1 MATILHGSIGIGT
14 ILTVCLGGLL
24 LNFFMPLTKKVLDH
38 LFVQQSTSPSYKK
51 NKAADHNDNKSI
63 F

>member
-1 MATILHGSIGIGT
+1 PIGIGT

-24 LNFFMPLTKKVLDH
+24 LNFFMPLTKKVLDY
-38 LFVQQSTSPSYKK
+38 LFVHQSTSPSYKS
-51 NKAADHNDNKSI
+51 NKVADHNDNKSI